1 MQSRRILIIGA
12 LLVAGACPALA
23 DEWESC
29 AKDSGDAA
37 IAACTQAIKSGRYVG
52 ASLALAY
59 VNRGV
64 EWKAKGDLP
73 RAIADYN
80 EAIAQ
85 DAQQPAAYNSR
96 GAAYA
101 SQNQFD
107 QAIRDYDEAIR
118 LNPKD
123 ASVFNN
129 RGNAYASA

>member
-1 MQSRRILIIGA
+1 MHSRRFLIIGA
-12 LLVAGACPALA
+12 LLVAGASSALA
-23 DEWESC
+23 DDWDTC
-29 AKDSGDAA
+29 AKESGDAA

-80 EAIAQ
+80 EAISQ
-85 DAQQPAAYNSR
+85 DPQQPAAFNSR
-96 GAAYA
+96 GAAFA
-101 SQNQFD
+101 SQNQYD
-107 QAIRDYDEAIR
+107 AAIRDYDAAIK

-123 ASVFNN
+123 ASTFNN
-129 RGNAYASA
+129 RGL